1 MRKKRILFGVMLS
14 TALCLLTPCVS
25 AVHYHSVRS
34 EMTTRVEQHKQGI
47 SETMSSLIDTL
58 LFQKGS
64 TSWFRIYLIGV
75 LVSFP
80 IILFLLWMNRI
91 PGQPLLVP
99 VLFALIGSVLWP
111 VYLIMMIIAFIG
123 ILLRQLMDGISLE
136 CFYLNS

>member
-14 TALCLLTPCVS
+14 ILLCLLTPCVS
-25 AVHYHSVRS
+25 AVYYTHVRS
-34 EMTTRVEQHKQGI
+34 EVSTRVDQIKNDMLR
-47 SETMSSLIDTL
+47 TVDSSLDTS

-64 TSWFRIYLIGV
+64 TSWLRFYLIGV

-111 VYLIMMIIAFIG
+111 AYLIMMIIAFIG
-123 ILLRQLMDGISLE
+123 SLLRQLMDRVSLE
-136 CFYLNS
+136 CFYLNN